1 MSAVMPTLRS
11 ALIGCVALLAFVL
24 LSTLLIDRPLAMFLH
39 EHATALVEPARIFT
53 DTMTKIVQPALP
65 KWSHPLAIA
74 IIGALLVWRG
84 GFALARPFWLTA
96 AVLLATRLSVTALKG
111 VFERVRPFDYVA
123 QPGLHDFFV
132 AGHESFPSGHTA
144 VYMGLMLPP
153 ALLLP
158 RWRWPLLGFAAIC
171 ALARVAEGDH
181 YLGDVSASALIAL
194 LFTLLFGRLLGL
206 RFDREIRA

>member
-1 MSAVMPTLRS
+1 MPSLRS
-11 ALIGCVALLAFVL
+11 AAIASISLLAFVL
-24 LSTLLIDRPLAMFLH
+24 LCTLVVDRPLAMSLH
-39 EHATALVEPARIFT
+39 EHAAFLVEPSRAFT

-65 KWSHPLAIA
+65 KWAHPLAIA
-74 IIGALLVWRG
+74 IIGGVLIWRG
-84 GFALARPFWLTA
+84 GYTLARPFWLTA

-123 QPGLHDFFV
+123 QPQLRDFFV
-132 AGHESFPSGHTA
+132 AGHDSFPSGHTA
-144 VYMGLMLPP
+144 VYMGLLLPP

-158 RWRWPLLGFAAIC
+158 RWRWPLLAFAAIC

-181 YLGDVSASALIAL
+181 YLGDVGASALIAL

-206 RFDREIRA
+206 RFAGAKA

>member
-1 MSAVMPTLRS
+1 MSSLPPIRATLIAGVS
-11 ALIGCVALLAFVL
+11 LILLVL
-24 LSTLLIDRPLAMFLH
+24 LGTLLLDRPLAMFLH
-39 EHATALVEPARIFT
+39 QHASFLVEPSRVFT
-53 DTMTKIVQPALP
+53 DTMTRIVQPALP

-74 IIGALLVWRG
+74 IIGALLMWRG
-84 GFALARPFWLTA
+84 GYAMARPFWLTA
-96 AVLLATRLSVTALKG
+96 LVLLATRLSVTALKG

-123 QPGLHDFFV
+123 QPELQDFFV
-132 AGHESFPSGHTA
+132 AGHDSFPSGHAA

-158 RWRWPLLGFAAIC
+158 ARWRWPLLAFAAIC

-181 YLGDVSASALIAL
+181 YLGDVGASALIAL

-206 RFDREIRA
+206 RFAGARA